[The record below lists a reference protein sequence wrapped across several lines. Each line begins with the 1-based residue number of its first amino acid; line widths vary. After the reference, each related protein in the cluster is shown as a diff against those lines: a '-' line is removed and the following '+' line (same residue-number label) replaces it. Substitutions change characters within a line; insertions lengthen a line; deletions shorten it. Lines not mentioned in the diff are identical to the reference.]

1 MIWRVGRGVGVRR
14 GGANNV
20 RVDAL
25 EIPRPYYAPNPQS
38 STLSPEPFV
47 HYHSCFHQ
55 VHAKLVVSCVVVVRR
70 SLRTVQLPVLAPQ
83 ALDPKPQDPPS
94 SDCCSQTSP
103 GVGLSSALFVS
114 CAKDL
119 TLFLDLKC
127 LK

>member
-55 VHAKLVVSCVVVVRR
+55 VYAKLIVSCVLITIPAVSEYQVHAKPVVSCVVVVRR
-70 SLRTVQLPVLAPQ
+70 CPEEYPDALDLYVLYSSPSLR
-83 ALDPKPQDPPS
+83 PKP
-94 SDCCSQTSP
+94 
-103 GVGLSSALFVS
+103 
-114 CAKDL
+114 
-119 TLFLDLKC
+119 
-127 LK
+127 

>member
-70 SLRTVQLPVLAPQ
+70 CPEEYPDSLDLYVLYSSAS
-83 ALDPKPQDPPS
+83 LGPKP
-94 SDCCSQTSP
+94 
-103 GVGLSSALFVS
+103 
-114 CAKDL
+114 
-119 TLFLDLKC
+119 
-127 LK
+127 